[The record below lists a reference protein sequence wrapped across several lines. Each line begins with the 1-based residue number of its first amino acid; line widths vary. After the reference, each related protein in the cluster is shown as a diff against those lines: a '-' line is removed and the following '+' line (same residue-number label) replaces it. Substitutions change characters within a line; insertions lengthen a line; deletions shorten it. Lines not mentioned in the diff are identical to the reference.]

1 MDLLIQQLAQ
11 ELSLNPTH
19 VEAVV
24 ISWTKATP
32 SPLSPAI
39 GRKPTGA

>member
-11 ELSLNPTH
+11 ELSLHPAH

-24 ISWTKATP
+24 TLLDEGNT
-32 SPLSPAI
+32 SPLSPATEK
-39 GRKPTGA
+39 KPTGA